1 METGRIGEIRGVI
14 MTQIVIST
22 TLLYTLYTLLGIAAF
37 SIIVLIGKTTEYKH
51 RGNESMNKRITTLWN
66 TLWTT
71 YLAEMTITVAII
83 AWCLIAVRNLP
94 HTPEFFQRLQIAAY
108 AIGLIIGLDIAWTMA
123 TTREEVLT
131 RLKL

>member
-1 METGRIGEIRGVI
+1 